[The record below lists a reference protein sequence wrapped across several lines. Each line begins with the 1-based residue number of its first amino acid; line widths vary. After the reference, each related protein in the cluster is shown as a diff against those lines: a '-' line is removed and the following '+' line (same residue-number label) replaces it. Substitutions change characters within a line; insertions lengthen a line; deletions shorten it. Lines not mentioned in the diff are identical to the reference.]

1 MGPLKSKVRPF
12 GSFSRCFW
20 ISTSTVKWIYV
31 SSFRVA
37 TGVSWTGFKSIP
49 FRSGDGEKGEYE
61 WKGQSRKHDV
71 KSRCWALPLTLTVM
85 YGSMHCPAS
94 FRPIFSIVSVS
105 KVIPGSEGN
114 RGNRVPVKDVKLSL
128 KPWPKNVLTNEVL
141 FAYWQTKWINWLF
154 LKVSQE
160 VVYE

>member
-1 MGPLKSKVRPF
+1 MAFSVALKSKVRPF

-20 ISTSTVKWIYV
+20 ISTSTQKWIYV

-49 FRSGDGEKGEYE
+49 FRSGEGKRENMWGN
-61 WKGQSRKHDV
+61 V
-71 KSRCWALPLTLTVM
+71 KAVNLRLRNAALPLTLTVM
-85 YGSMHCPAS
+85 YGSIHCPAS

-114 RGNRVPVKDVKLSL
+114 RGNRVPVKHVKLSL
-128 KPWPKNVLTNEVL
+128 KPWWWKKMHECLWMDTN
-141 FAYWQTKWINWLF
+141 
-154 LKVSQE
+154 
-160 VVYE
+160 